1 MKFFDRLT
9 IVLFNI
15 CLLAVAII
23 FPALKIASTPAYYH
37 AQFEKNG
44 IYAQVDENGT
54 ERRTTIRYIGGNTD
68 DRATFSDAQL
78 NEMIDHIV
86 DYLFTDKA
94 SFALVMDGVML
105 NGTLTDNVNI
115 FGETAVTHM
124 QDVKNLMTFAAQAAK
139 IAAVAMAV
147 LALYFLCRGKRIAKR
162 LLTTTLGFYAVIL
175 LLAGAFFIW
184 TYLATKNLG
193 WGMEYFTTVLWRNVH
208 YLFFPFQPEKLEGS
222 FFNDTLTSIL
232 TLELFMTAVIIVLA
246 IWLVSLTVWLVIAA
260 RIRKRIIRREE
271 LFRRGR
277 VY

>member
-105 NGTLTDNVNI
+105 NGALTDNVNI

-124 QDVKNLMTFAAQAAK
+124 QDVKNLMTFAA
-139 IAAVAMAV
+139 
-147 LALYFLCRGKRIAKR
+147 
-162 LLTTTLGFYAVIL
+162 
-175 LLAGAFFIW
+175 
-184 TYLATKNLG
+184 
-193 WGMEYFTTVLWRNVH
+193 
-208 YLFFPFQPEKLEGS
+208 
-222 FFNDTLTSIL
+222 
-232 TLELFMTAVIIVLA
+232 
-246 IWLVSLTVWLVIAA
+246 
-260 RIRKRIIRREE
+260 
-271 LFRRGR
+271 
-277 VY
+277 

>member
-1 MKFFDRLT
+1 MKFFDRLA

-54 ERRTTIRYIGGNTD
+54 ESRTTIRYIGGNTD

-162 LLTTTLGFYAVIL
+162 LLTITLGFYAVIL
-175 LLAGAFFIW
+175 LLVGAFFIW

-246 IWLVSLTVWLVIAA
+246 IWIVSLTVWLVIAA

-271 LFRRGR
+271 LFRRGS